1 MCEWRRFKFSFI
13 DFIHTH
19 IIYRCVAYGVLPEE
33 EAEKLNKKVSL
44 QKKKMRGGV
53 ASPAPAAKKKKKAKI
68 MKEEDDDMD
77 MQASG
82 AERVGSAV
90 I

>member
-1 MCEWRRFKFSFI
+1 
-13 DFIHTH
+13 
-19 IIYRCVAYGVLPEE
+19 
-33 EAEKLNKKVSL
+33 VS
-44 QKKKMRGGV
+44 
-53 ASPAPAAKKKKKAKI
+53 SPALVTKKKKKAKI